1 MELPP
6 PAPFNASEGSGLII
20 VPGPSSTGLGRKI
33 GELLKVRVLS
43 VEFKRFADGESYIRF
58 EEEVKNENVVII
70 QTTAPPQNENLIQLL
85 LMIDNA
91 RDMGA
96 RNITAVVPYLAYSRQ
111 DSRFRPG
118 EAFSIRTIM
127 TLLKTCGATGV
138 ITVNSHNPAL
148 LKTMPV
154 PVTDLS
160 AFGLLAEYFRDNGLE
175 GAFSVSLGKKGEDV
189 AAEAGRI
196 LKGGYD
202 YVSTQRDRVSGEVT
216 IERKKFPVN
225 QKDVVLFDDVMS
237 SGRSMAKAVAWIK
250 EQGARRVCV
259 ACVHVLLI
267 GDGQELVLKSGA
279 EEIVATDTIP
289 TKLSKVTIAPLIARQ
304 LQM

>member
-6 PAPFNASEGSGLII
+6 PAPSASEGSELIV
-20 VPGPSSTGLGRKI
+20 VPGPSSVGLGQRI
-33 GELLKVRVLS
+33 GELLKAHVVS

-58 EEEVKNENVVII
+58 EDEVRNEEVVIV

-85 LMIDNA
+85 LMADNA

-96 RNITAVVPYLAYSRQ
+96 RNITAVVPYLAYARQ

-127 TLLKTCGATGV
+127 TLLKTCGVTKV
-138 ITVNSHNPAL
+138 VTVNSHNPAL

-154 PVTDLS
+154 PVTDLT
-160 AFGLLAEYFRDNGLE
+160 AFGLLAEYFRNNGLE
-175 GAFSVSLGKKGEDV
+175 GAFSASLGKKGMDV

-196 LKGGYD
+196 LKGGCD

-216 IERKKFPVN
+216 IERKTFPVSGR
-225 QKDVVLFDDVMS
+225 DVVLFDDVMS
-237 SGRSMAKAVAWIK
+237 SGKSMAKAVAWIK
-250 EQGARRVCV
+250 EQGARRIYV
-259 ACVHVLLI
+259 ACVHVILI
-267 GDGQELVLKSGA
+267 GDGEERVLKSGA
-279 EEIVATDTIP
+279 EDIVATDTIP
-289 TKLSKVTIAPLIARQ
+289 TILSKVTIAPLIASE
-304 LQM
+304 LQK